1 MERPETLISHS
12 GTGVTIAGPSGPFL
26 NPDLDG
32 VDRSWEPR
40 GGGVLD
46 ANGLSVPIDVV
57 LVGHFDDRRAALCPK
72 AEVAACR
79 DRFVVDSVARVH
91 GVEPPPSVI
100 GGAPGS
106 TTSTV
111 ADVEAIVANVAQQG
125 PILSIVVVDPS
136 TDLSMVEPS
145 LTVKGDGTLVRSTVW
160 VVRVLETDRV
170 ATYIVADGTDT
181 IYEMN
186 PDNRP
191 VQVGGKTPGASAEPV
206 GADGRDYE
214 LDCGPLGPDACAQR
228 LPAWSPPLSRSGS
241 SPSRSRRMRV
251 VSGDLRRRHGCRA
264 SIDCIPLPAIELNVR
279 RPAPRRRSGRRRS
292 VTRTRPASSIPSSG
306 VFLPRDASPSAVTV
320 QRSERSKTTRSAGAP
335 STSPTDPARRE
346 RAPRTRRRAGRQRLD
361 GAQRAAAV
369 PRRPRRAATPSAVS
383 RPLIPLAAR
392 PNSTALSTSVCGRVV
407 GGDRVGR
414 AVEQRR
420 QAGRGVL
427 RGAERR
433 VDAQRRRVRRRRRSP
448 RRAHGSPLGL
458 PGPAAR
464 AGDPLVGQRQ
474 VMRRD
479 VAGDRQAGRLGAPDE
494 LERRAG
500 REVGE
505 VQPGARHV
513 AQDVARGSR
522 CRGRPPS
529 PRPRPASRAGP
540 APSRRSRRSP
550 RRPRSGSTPRGGRR
564 SAARARPRRRAPPA
578 GSAPT
583 GPATRR
589 RRSRRRPR
597 RPARRAPPAAPL
609 PARP

>member
-1 MERPETLISHS
+1 MTQPDWDDDRLGAAFQERFDGSAPAGLEKSIHVRIVGTSPARFGGMHVGRAWPLAAAAVVVILVAGIAMIDLGGGGRIGTSSIPPNAEVSASSEGQATPTEQALPTIIFDLPVIHVSEAIAIRDAGVDEREIAVLGWFSDGGPIPCPAPNVFPINPLELECPDEFVWLMERPETLISHS

-214 LDCGPLGPDACAQR
+214 LDCGPLSPDACAAKAAAVVAATQ
-228 LPAWSPPLSRSGS
+228 PKQ
-241 SPSRSRRMRV
+241 V
-251 VSGDLRRRHGCRA
+251 VSISFKSECGSYLAIFDDGTAVGA
-264 SIDCIPLPAIELNVR
+264 SIDCIPLPE
-279 RPAPRRRSGRRRS
+279 
-292 VTRTRPASSIPSSG
+292 SS
-306 VFLPRDASPSAVTV
+306 
-320 QRSERSKTTRSAGAP
+320 
-335 STSPTDPARRE
+335 
-346 RAPRTRRRAGRQRLD
+346 
-361 GAQRAAAV
+361 
-369 PRRPRRAATPSAVS
+369 
-383 RPLIPLAAR
+383 
-392 PNSTALSTSVCGRVV
+392 
-407 GGDRVGR
+407 
-414 AVEQRR
+414 
-420 QAGRGVL
+420 
-427 RGAERR
+427 
-433 VDAQRRRVRRRRRSP
+433 
-448 RRAHGSPLGL
+448 
-458 PGPAAR
+458 
-464 AGDPLVGQRQ
+464 
-474 VMRRD
+474 
-479 VAGDRQAGRLGAPDE
+479 
-494 LERRAG
+494 
-500 REVGE
+500 
-505 VQPGARHV
+505 
-513 AQDVARGSR
+513 
-522 CRGRPPS
+522 
-529 PRPRPASRAGP
+529 
-540 APSRRSRRSP
+540 
-550 RRPRSGSTPRGGRR
+550 
-564 SAARARPRRRAPPA
+564 
-578 GSAPT
+578 
-583 GPATRR
+583 
-589 RRSRRRPR
+589 
-597 RPARRAPPAAPL
+597 
-609 PARP
+609 